1 MPPYY
6 ALGVFHGSN
15 SYNSWSKIK
24 AVYDAYN
31 GVTQESKQAL
41 EGVFVEDYNQQSHW
55 TFTVNSQNYPNL
67 GVEVDNIHSRN
78 QKILFGASVA
88 LAPDT
93 SYPAYQ
99 NAKNGKCLI

>member
-1 MPPYY
+1 M
-6 ALGVFHGSN
+6 LLVFSTVPIHITHGQKLRQYMMHTMVSHKN
-15 SYNSWSKIK
+15 QSK
-24 AVYDAYN
+24 
-31 GVTQESKQAL
+31 L
-41 EGVFVEDYNQQSHW
+41 LRGVFVEDYNQQSHW

-67 GVEVDNIHSRN
+67 AAEVDNIHSRN